1 MSPCSN
7 SAGSA
12 MDLSPAAFV
21 ISALGGLTETARA
34 IGRPVTTV
42 QGWKD
47 RGRIPQDYWLELIGA
62 GQTLGVTIEVA
73 DFLKN
78 HPASE
83 PAAET
88 DEAAA

>member
-1 MSPCSN
+1 
-7 SAGSA
+7 

-21 ISALGGLTETARA
+21 IWTLGGLTETARA

-62 GQTLGVTIEVA
+62 AQTAGVALEVA

-78 HPASE
+78 HPAPD
-83 PAAET
+83 PARDSAS
-88 DEAAA
+88 EAAA

>member
-1 MSPCSN
+1 
-7 SAGSA
+7 
-12 MDLSPAAFV
+12 MDISPAAYV
-21 ISALGGLTETARA
+21 IATLGGLTETARA

-62 GQTLGVTIEVA
+62 AASSGKNLEYA

-78 HPASE
+78 HPEPVDAVPSE
-83 PAAET
+83 G
-88 DEAAA
+88 AAA

>member
-1 MSPCSN
+1 
-7 SAGSA
+7 
-12 MDLSPAAFV
+12 MDLSPAAYV
-21 ISALGGLTETARA
+21 ISTLGGLTETARA

-62 GQTLGVTIEVA
+62 AQTAGVALEVA

-78 HPASE
+78 HPA
-83 PAAET
+83 PDAGKNDVAG
-88 DEAAA
+88 AAA